1 MLSSQNEFQV
11 FIDAKKKCDPKRID
25 FIIRIKYTRQRGKKT
40 SKKYWTDMT
49 VIEIYQ
55 QFFQENLTP
64 MKKSFFSIIFSI
76 FRKILE

>member
-40 SKKYWTDMT
+40 SKKYWTDVT

-55 QFFQENLTP
+55 QFFQETSDSNEKVFL
-64 MKKSFFSIIFSI
+64 FYYLFHF
-76 FRKILE
+76 